1 MVSEGDSGNRSWSRV
16 PWIAQDLPASHAW
29 FPASS
34 RTPARVSLDWVGL
47 DKVPFSSLG
56 MASRLVR
63 AWSFRG
69 GAAWKE
75 DFG

>member
-1 MVSEGDSGNRSWSRV
+1 MKETLGTGARAGF
-16 PWIAQDLPASHAW
+16 PWIAQDLLVPHAW

-34 RTPARVSLDWVGL
+34 RTPALVTLDLVGL
-47 DKVPFSSLG
+47 YKVPFSSLAV
-56 MASRLVR
+56 ASRLVR